1 MQNQII
7 TISKKHKE
15 TAGLIYDRIK
25 DNITPKYILTVTGE
39 VGTGKST
46 VCYLLGRLLREQG
59 LKVKIMEL
67 DNYYKI
73 PPLERKEWRKN
84 HGIKEVGPDEYD
96 WEKIYKTIDDFKNNR
111 ITKVPYVDL
120 FTDYV
125 DELTTDFKGVDVLII
140 KGLYSIKCKESKFK
154 VFIELT
160 YEESKSVN
168 HFVENE
174 NLDNFRMQVIRKEQE
189 EVKKLKEGVDFF
201 VNFDYDEEYYHL

>member
-7 TISKKHKE
+7 TISSKHKE
-15 TAGLIYDRIK
+15 TANLIYDKIK

-46 VCYLLGRLLREQG
+46 VCYLLGRLFREQG

-73 PPLERKEWRKN
+73 PPLERKEWRKKN
-84 HGIKEVGPDEYD
+84 GIESVGPNEYD
-96 WEKIYKTIDDFKNNR
+96 WDKIYKTIDDFKNNR
-111 ITKVPYVDL
+111 ITKMPYVDL

-125 DELTTDFKGVDVLII
+125 DELTTDFNGVDILII

-160 YEESKSVN
+160 YEEAKSVN
-168 HFVENE
+168 HYVENE
-174 NLDNFRMQVIRKEQE
+174 DVDDFRMKVIAKEQE
-189 EVKKLKEGVDFF
+189 EVQKLKEGVDFF
-201 VNFDYDEEYYHL
+201 VDFDYDEEFYHL